1 MEGLWYTS
9 PVFVVPVIWILFLS
23 GILWASQP
31 WTWGRDHAVHSEEV
45 GGHKNH

>member
-1 MEGLWYTS
+1 MQGPFYTS

-31 WTWGRDHAVHSEEV
+31 FSRQSDVGHDD
-45 GGHKNH
+45 GGH

>member
-9 PVFVVPVIWILFLS
+9 PLVVVPVIWVCFLS

-31 WTWGRDHAVHSEEV
+31 WTWERKHAPHTEEI
-45 GGHKNH
+45 GSHKAI